1 MKHLGGMKLKG
12 GVATQDH
19 IPGCQPMIVWCFL
32 PKGSQKLSGYSG
44 PHTWLSTQDCVV
56 VFT

>member
-1 MKHLGGMKLKG
+1 MKMILYYFMEKQLSLMNHLGGNGIAWFM
-12 GVATQDH
+12 
-19 IPGCQPMIVWCFL
+19 
-32 PKGSQKLSGYSG
+32 LSGYSG